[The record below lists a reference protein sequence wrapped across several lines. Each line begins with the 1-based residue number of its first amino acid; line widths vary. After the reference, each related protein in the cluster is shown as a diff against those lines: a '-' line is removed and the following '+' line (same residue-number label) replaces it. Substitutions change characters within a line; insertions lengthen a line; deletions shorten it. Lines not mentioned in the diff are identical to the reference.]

1 MTPSNDQMS
10 TGGSRRI
17 ELILPMRT
25 VLLVAATSGVLAAFW
40 AIGDTFLIVF
50 IGIFL
55 ALVFE
60 YPVRYRDGEDADVAR
75 AGRHR

>member
-1 MTPSNDQMS
+1 MSQMFLTPMKHRCR
-10 TGGSRRI
+10 SRRV

-25 VLLVAATSGVLAAFW
+25 VLLVAATLGVLAAFA

-60 YPVRYRDGEDADVAR
+60 FPCGT
-75 AGRHR
+75 

>member
-1 MTPSNDQMS
+1 MNSGET
-10 TGGSRRI
+10 RRV

-25 VLLVAATSGVLAAFW
+25 VLLVAATLGVLAAFG

-50 IGIFL
+50 VGIFL

-60 YPVRYRDGEDADVAR
+60 SPCGT
-75 AGRHR
+75 

>member
-1 MTPSNDQMS
+1 MAAGLS
-10 TGGSRRI
+10 THQDMNVREGRRV

-25 VLLVAATSGVLAAFW
+25 VLLVTAAVLVLAAFA

-60 YPVRYRDGEDADVAR
+60 YPVR
-75 AGRHR
+75 